1 MEKFSTIFQN
11 TQNIQSIQSIQS
23 TQSTQNIQTKHKIA
37 CRNCT
42 RLHHKC
48 DKTFPSCDYCTKRG
62 IKCEVNT
69 TNKKRG
75 RPFGTTKKN
84 LTQKKESEKKIKLEN
99 NQAPIIQ
106 SRPIIKNEFKNDIH
120 SSFQPIF
127 PLVKNENN
135 EEIYSPINNASVSN
149 SPINYN
155 MELRTSDNDFKPPIN
170 INWDYISID
179 SADLFQNEIFRV
191 EENTKC
197 DFDTFLD
204 VLDYQ
209 NSSYY
214 PSDFNSENKYNTIF

>member
-11 TQNIQSIQSIQS
+11 TQNIQSIQSTQNIQS
-23 TQSTQNIQTKHKIA
+23 IQTKHKIA
-37 CRNCT
+37 CKNCT

-84 LTQKKESEKKIKLEN
+84 LTQKKESEKKIKLES
-99 NQAPIIQ
+99 NQAQIMQ
-106 SRPIIKNEFKNDIH
+106 ARPFINGEFKNAIH
-120 SSFQPIF
+120 SSLQPIF
-127 PLVKNENN
+127 PMVKNEIN
-135 EEIYSPINNASVSN
+135 EEIYSPINDPSVSN
-149 SPINYN
+149 SPVNYN

-179 SADLFQNEIFRV
+179 SEDLFQSEIFRV
-191 EENTKC
+191 EENTKG

-204 VLDYQ
+204 TFLDYQ
-209 NSSYY
+209 NSYY
-214 PSDFNSENKYNTIF
+214 PSDFKSENKYNTIF

>member
-11 TQNIQSIQSIQS
+11 TQNIQSIQSTQNIQS
-23 TQSTQNIQTKHKIA
+23 IQTKHKIA
-37 CRNCT
+37 CKNCT

-84 LTQKKESEKKIKLEN
+84 LTQKKESEKKIKLES
-99 NQAPIIQ
+99 NQAQIMQ
-106 SRPIIKNEFKNDIH
+106 ARPIINGEFKNAIH
-120 SSFQPIF
+120 SSLQPIF
-127 PLVKNENN
+127 PMVKNEIN
-135 EEIYSPINNASVSN
+135 EEIYSPINDPSVSN
-149 SPINYN
+149 SPVNYN

-179 SADLFQNEIFRV
+179 SEDLFQSEIFRV
-191 EENTKC
+191 EENTKG

-204 VLDYQ
+204 TFLDYQ
-209 NSSYY
+209 NSYY
-214 PSDFNSENKYNTIF
+214 PSDFKSENKYNTIF

>member
-11 TQNIQSIQSIQS
+11 TQNTQSIQS

-37 CRNCT
+37 CKNCT

-62 IKCEVNT
+62 IKCEVNS

-84 LTQKKESEKKIKLEN
+84 LSQKKESEKKIKLEN
-99 NQAPIIQ
+99 NQPPKIQ

-120 SSFQPIF
+120 SSFKPIS
-127 PLVKNENN
+127 PLVKNEN
-135 EEIYSPINNASVSN
+135 EEIYSPINNASISN

-179 SADLFQNEIFRV
+179 SADLFQNEILRV
-191 EENTKC
+191 DENTKC

>member
-11 TQNIQSIQSIQS
+11 TQNIQSIQSTQNIQS
-23 TQSTQNIQTKHKIA
+23 IQTKHKIA
-37 CRNCT
+37 CKNCT

-84 LTQKKESEKKIKLEN
+84 LTQKKESEKKIKLES
-99 NQAPIIQ
+99 NQAQIMQ
-106 SRPIIKNEFKNDIH
+106 ARPIINGEFKNAIH
-120 SSFQPIF
+120 SSLQPIF
-127 PLVKNENN
+127 PMVKNEIN
-135 EEIYSPINNASVSN
+135 EEIYSPINDPSVSN
-149 SPINYN
+149 SPVNYN

-179 SADLFQNEIFRV
+179 SEDLFQSEIFGV
-191 EENTKC
+191 EENTKG

-204 VLDYQ
+204 TFLDYQ
-209 NSSYY
+209 NSYY
-214 PSDFNSENKYNTIF
+214 PSDFKSENKYNTIF